1 MSLRFIIPGILLITG
16 LANVGLRLLP
26 PDRLALRSWEVV
38 TLFVTETGPFAPGKH
53 YVNGAATGDL
63 GTLANLPQYRRP
75 HGEVFTTGAHGYRGY
90 EPGVDAPPAAILFG
104 DSFGAGASVSDDESL
119 CARLQSVFGG
129 PVFFAGY
136 YSPRVPEKLR
146 DLPRAPYV
154 ILQLSERYG
163 LSEAAP
169 ANAGSGAGLI
179 KTLFGDNSPAYRT
192 LRYWH
197 GLAVYSPLEIWA
209 GRAYRYLQNDAVLP
223 NVHTKN
229 VEHYTLRNHD
239 DMLFLRSEVTSYF
252 NPRAQAVESLIATE
266 RTLRAEGYRVL
277 VILVPNKFTVYYPLL
292 QNAPP
297 LSGEDRLDVNVL
309 ERNLRAASIPVVN
322 LTPAL
327 RRAAADALTKNELVY
342 HPDDTHWNAL
352 GIIAASEEI
361 RRALTSQGLRP

>member
-1 MSLRFIIPGILLITG
+1 MRLRFLIPGILLITG
-16 LANVGLRLLP
+16 IANVALRLLP

-38 TLFVTETGPFAPGKH
+38 TLFVTNTGPFAPGKH

-63 GTLANLPQYRRP
+63 GTLANLPEYRHP
-75 HGEVFTTGAHGYRGY
+75 HGEVFTTGVHGYRGY
-90 EPGVDAPPAAILFG
+90 EPGVDAAPAAILFG
-104 DSFGAGASVSDDESL
+104 DSFGAGASLSDDDSL
-119 CARLQSVFGG
+119 CARLRSVFGG

-136 YSPRVPEKLR
+136 YSPRVIEKLR

-154 ILQLSERYG
+154 ILQLSERYV
-163 LSEAAP
+163 LTDPAP
-169 ANAGSGAGLI
+169 VNAGSIEGLI
-179 KTLFGDNSPAYRT
+179 KTLFRDNSPVYRT

-197 GLAVYSPLEIWA
+197 GLAAYSPLEIWA
-209 GRAYRYLQNDAVLP
+209 GRAYRYLQNDVVLP

-239 DMLFLRSEVTSYF
+239 DLLFLRSEVTSYF
-252 NPRAQAVESLIATE
+252 NPPAQAVGSLIDTE
-266 RTLRAEGYRVL
+266 RALRAQGYRVL

-292 QNAPP
+292 QDAPP
-297 LSGEDRLDVNVL
+297 QSGEDRLYVNAL

-327 RRAAADALTKNELVY
+327 RRAAADAMTRNELVY

-352 GIIAASEEI
+352 GVIAACEEI
-361 RRALTSQGLRP
+361 RRTLSVELP